1 MRYSED
7 GTASVMQENCQ
18 GTANTFPDAGVYNKS
33 GATDR
38 KVTVGDLM
46 TLGDNAHKT
55 VENKYSYA

>member
-1 MRYSED
+1 
-7 GTASVMQENCQ
+7 MQENCQ